1 MDKNKDKRNFL
12 DEEKEIEKLL
22 SEFESENIKIPDEL
36 DERLNTKLKELKP
49 KKYKKWAITSVASI
63 LIIGVSYAFVPS
75 FRTFADTMF
84 RYIFGDIGIENA
96 VNNGY
101 KASDAQYINIG
112 GYDIIIQNIYID
124 EQRINFEAIMET
136 KVDDMIISDNDDID
150 NKSYYELYVDSVN
163 AAMSGGNFDKDE
175 DGNIKTTI
183 NIVGGNIAE
192 LIEGK
197 NTLSLKLK
205 LLKVSASYDKSN
217 DFKYETL
224 GTTNVELEIP
234 KQLSKT
240 KNIEINKQI
249 DDGDLNL
256 NIDKLRVSPTMMYL
270 NTSGEVTNIG
280 ELQGLDNLRIISEN
294 GEIYKSSLELSGM
307 GLENGGWSQT
317 IVPSVYYDKGKKLK
331 LKADGVL
338 VNANKKVELK
348 IDDKYPKK
356 IDYFGRKVIIKD
368 VKYSKGHLTV
378 KYTTDSS
385 ISYDGGSELDG
396 NSAISTSYEVG
407 SKISGIEFENV
418 EKKDSY
424 ALDLRLVLKYSY
436 PINIEIENR

>member
-270 NTSGEVTNIG
+270 NTYGEVTNIG

-338 VNANKKVELK
+338 VNANKKIELK
-348 IDDKYPKK
+348 IDDKYPKN
-356 IDYFGRKVIIKD
+356 IDYFGKEVIIKD

>member
-36 DERLNTKLKELKP
+36 DEILNTKLKELKP

-270 NTSGEVTNIG
+270 NTYGEVTNIG

-338 VNANKKVELK
+338 VNANKKIELK

-356 IDYFGRKVIIKD
+356 IDYFGKEVIIKD

-424 ALDLRLVLKYSY
+424 ALDLRLVLKYIY
-436 PINIEIENR
+436 PINIEIENK

>member
-1 MDKNKDKRNFL
+1 MNKDKRNFL

-22 SEFESENIKIPDEL
+22 SEFENEDIKIPDEL
-36 DERLNTKLKELKP
+36 DERLNDKLKELKP
-49 KKYKKWAITSVASI
+49 KKYRKWAITSVASI
-63 LIIGVSYAFVPS
+63 LIIGVSYAFVPG

-84 RYIFGDIGIENA
+84 KYIFGDIGIENA

-101 KASDAQYINIG
+101 KTSDAQHINIG
-112 GYDIIIQNIYID
+112 GYDITIQNIYID

-136 KVDDMIISDNDDID
+136 KVDDMITSDDDNVD
-150 NKSYYELYVDSVN
+150 NTSYYELYVDSVE

-205 LLKVSASYDKSN
+205 LLKVSASYEKSD

-240 KNIEINKQI
+240 KNIEVNKQI

-256 NIDKLRVSPTMMYL
+256 NIDKLKVSPTMMYL

-338 VNANKKVELK
+338 VNANKKIELK
-348 IDDKYPKK
+348 IDDKYSKK
-356 IDYFGRKVIIKD
+356 IDYFGKEVIIKD

-396 NSAISTSYEVG
+396 NSYIATSYETG
-407 SKISGIEFENV
+407 SKISSIEFENV
-418 EKKDSY
+418 DKKESY
-424 ALDLRLVLKYSY
+424 LLDLRLVVKYKY
-436 PINIEIENR
+436 PIDINIDNK

>member
-136 KVDDMIISDNDDID
+136 KVDDIITSDNDDTD
-150 NKSYYELYVDSVN
+150 NKNYYELYVDSVD
-163 AAMSGGNFDKDE
+163 AAMSGGIFNKDE
-175 DGNIKTTI
+175 DGNLKTTV
-183 NIVGGNIAE
+183 NIVGGNIE
-192 LIEGK
+192 KLLEGK

-205 LLKVSASYDKSN
+205 LLKESAAYDEDN
-217 DFKYETL
+217 DWKYDTL
-224 GTTNVELEIP
+224 GIKNVKLEIP
-234 KQLSKT
+234 NQAIKT
-240 KNIEINKQI
+240 KNIKIDEKIN
-249 DDGDLNL
+249 DGDLTL
-256 NIDKLRVSPTMMYL
+256 NIDKLKLSPTMMYL
-270 NTSGEVTNIG
+270 NTSGQVKNIG
-280 ELQGLDNLRIISEN
+280 ELNGLDNAKIISED

-317 IVPSVYYDKGKKLK
+317 IIPSAYYDKGKKLK

-338 VNANKKVELK
+338 VNANKKIELK

-356 IDYFGRKVIIKD
+356 IDYFGKEVIIKD

-424 ALDLRLVLKYSY
+424 ALDLRLVLKYRY
-436 PINIEIENR
+436 PINIEIENK

>member
-84 RYIFGDIGIENA
+84 KYIFGDIGIENA

-150 NKSYYELYVDSVN
+150 NKSYYELYVDSVD
-163 AAMSGGNFDKDE
+163 AAMSGGIFNKDE
-175 DGNIKTTI
+175 DGNLKTTV
-183 NIVGGNIAE
+183 NIVGGNIE
-192 LIEGK
+192 KLLEGK

-205 LLKVSASYDKSN
+205 LLKESAAYDEDN
-217 DFKYETL
+217 DWKYDTL
-224 GTTNVELEIP
+224 GIKNVKLEIP
-234 KQLSKT
+234 NQAIKT
-240 KNIEINKQI
+240 KNIKIDEKIN
-249 DDGDLNL
+249 DGDLTL
-256 NIDKLRVSPTMMYL
+256 NIDKLKLSPTMMYL
-270 NTSGEVTNIG
+270 NTSGQVKNIG
-280 ELQGLDNLRIISEN
+280 ELNGLDNAKIISED

-317 IVPSVYYDKGKKLK
+317 IIPSAYYDKGKKLK

-338 VNANKKVELK
+338 VNANKKIELK

-356 IDYFGRKVIIKD
+356 IDYFGKEVIIKD

-424 ALDLRLVLKYSY
+424 ALDLRLVLKYRY
-436 PINIEIENR
+436 PINIEIENK

>member
-1 MDKNKDKRNFL
+1 M
-12 DEEKEIEKLL
+12 
-22 SEFESENIKIPDEL
+22 
-36 DERLNTKLKELKP
+36 
-49 KKYKKWAITSVASI
+49 
-63 LIIGVSYAFVPS
+63 IIGVSYAFVPS

-150 NKSYYELYVDSVN
+150 NKSYYELYVDSVD
-163 AAMSGGNFDKDE
+163 AAMSGGIFNKDE
-175 DGNIKTTI
+175 DGNLKTTV
-183 NIVGGNIAE
+183 NIVGGNIE
-192 LIEGK
+192 KLLEGK

-205 LLKVSASYDKSN
+205 LLKESASYDE
-217 DFKYETL
+217 DDDWKYEKKKKKK
-224 GTTNVELEIP
+224 VKLEIP
-234 KQLSKT
+234 NQAIKT
-240 KNIEINKQI
+240 KNIKIDEKIN
-249 DDGDLNL
+249 DGDLTL
-256 NIDKLRVSPTMMYL
+256 NIDKLKLSPTMMYL
-270 NTSGEVTNIG
+270 NTSGKVKNIG
-280 ELQGLDNLRIISEN
+280 ELNGLDNAKIISED

-317 IVPSVYYDKGKKLK
+317 IIPSAYYDKGKKLK

>member
-22 SEFESENIKIPDEL
+22 SEFESENIKIPGEL
-36 DERLNTKLKELKP
+36 DERLNVKLKELKP
-49 KKYKKWAITSVASI
+49 KKYKKWAVTSVASI

-84 RYIFGDIGIENA
+84 KYIFGDIGIENA

-101 KASDAQYINIG
+101 KASDAQHINIG

-136 KVDDMIISDNDDID
+136 KVDDIITSDNDDTD
-150 NKSYYELYVDSVN
+150 NKNYYELYVDSVD
-163 AAMSGGNFDKDE
+163 AAMSGGIFNKDE
-175 DGNIKTTI
+175 DGNLKTTV
-183 NIVGGNIAE
+183 NIVGGNIE
-192 LIEGK
+192 KLLEGK

-205 LLKVSASYDKSN
+205 LLKESAAYDEDN
-217 DFKYETL
+217 DWKYDTL
-224 GTTNVELEIP
+224 GIKNVKLEIP
-234 KQLSKT
+234 NQAIKT
-240 KNIEINKQI
+240 KNIKIDEKIN
-249 DDGDLNL
+249 DGDLTL
-256 NIDKLRVSPTMMYL
+256 NIDKLKLSPTMMYL
-270 NTSGEVTNIG
+270 NTSGKVKNIG
-280 ELQGLDNLRIISEN
+280 ELNGLDNAKIISKD
-294 GEIYKSSLELSGM
+294 GEIYKSSLELSGR

-317 IVPSVYYDKGKKLK
+317 IIPSAYYDNGKKLK

-368 VKYSKGHLTV
+368 VKYSNGHLTI

-385 ISYDGGSELDG
+385 IAYDGGCELNG
-396 NSAISTSYEVG
+396 NSAISTSYEAG

>member
-1 MDKNKDKRNFL
+1 
-12 DEEKEIEKLL
+12 
-22 SEFESENIKIPDEL
+22 
-36 DERLNTKLKELKP
+36 
-49 KKYKKWAITSVASI
+49 
-63 LIIGVSYAFVPS
+63 
-75 FRTFADTMF
+75 
-84 RYIFGDIGIENA
+84 
-96 VNNGY
+96 
-101 KASDAQYINIG
+101 
-112 GYDIIIQNIYID
+112 
-124 EQRINFEAIMET
+124 MET

-270 NTSGEVTNIG
+270 NTYGEVTNIG

-338 VNANKKVELK
+338 VNANKKIELK

-356 IDYFGRKVIIKD
+356 IDYFGKEVIIKD

-424 ALDLRLVLKYSY
+424 ALDLRLVLKYIY
-436 PINIEIENR
+436 PINIEIENK

>member
-22 SEFESENIKIPDEL
+22 SEFESENIKIPGEL
-36 DERLNTKLKELKP
+36 DERLNVKLKELKP
-49 KKYKKWAITSVASI
+49 KKYKKWAVTSVASI

-84 RYIFGDIGIENA
+84 KYIFGDIGIENA

-136 KVDDMIISDNDDID
+136 KVDDIITSDNDDTD
-150 NKSYYELYVDSVN
+150 NKNYYELYVDSVD
-163 AAMSGGNFDKDE
+163 AAMSGGIFNKDE
-175 DGNIKTTI
+175 DGNLKTTV
-183 NIVGGNIAE
+183 NIVGGNIE
-192 LIEGK
+192 KLLEGK

-205 LLKVSASYDKSN
+205 LLKESAAYDEDN
-217 DFKYETL
+217 DWKYDTL
-224 GTTNVELEIP
+224 GIKNVKLEIP
-234 KQLSKT
+234 NQAIKT
-240 KNIEINKQI
+240 KNIKIDEKIN
-249 DDGDLNL
+249 DGDLTL
-256 NIDKLRVSPTMMYL
+256 NIDKLKLSPTMMYL
-270 NTSGEVTNIG
+270 NTSGKVKNIG
-280 ELQGLDNLRIISEN
+280 ELNGLDNAKIISKD
-294 GEIYKSSLELSGM
+294 GEIYKSSLELSGR

-317 IVPSVYYDKGKKLK
+317 IIPSAYYDNGKKLK

-356 IDYFGRKVIIKD
+356 IDYFGKEVIIKD

>member
-1 MDKNKDKRNFL
+1 M
-12 DEEKEIEKLL
+12 
-22 SEFESENIKIPDEL
+22 
-36 DERLNTKLKELKP
+36 KP

-150 NKSYYELYVDSVN
+150 NKSYYELYVDSVD
-163 AAMSGGNFDKDE
+163 AAMSGGIFNKDE
-175 DGNIKTTI
+175 DGNLKTTV
-183 NIVGGNIAE
+183 NIVGGNIE
-192 LIEGK
+192 KLLEGK

-205 LLKVSASYDKSN
+205 LLKESAAYDEDN
-217 DFKYETL
+217 DWKYDTL
-224 GTTNVELEIP
+224 GIKNVKLEIP
-234 KQLSKT
+234 NQAIKT
-240 KNIEINKQI
+240 KNIKIDEKIN
-249 DDGDLNL
+249 DGDLTL
-256 NIDKLRVSPTMMYL
+256 NIDKLKLSPTMMYL
-270 NTSGEVTNIG
+270 NTSGQVKNIG
-280 ELQGLDNLRIISEN
+280 ELNGLDNAKIISED

-317 IVPSVYYDKGKKLK
+317 IIPSAYYDKGKKLK

-338 VNANKKVELK
+338 VNANKKIELK

-356 IDYFGRKVIIKD
+356 IDYFGKEVIIKD

>member
-112 GYDIIIQNIYID
+112 VYDIIIQNIYID

-150 NKSYYELYVDSVN
+150 NKSYYELYVDSVD
-163 AAMSGGNFDKDE
+163 AAMSGGIFNKDE
-175 DGNIKTTI
+175 DGNLKTTV
-183 NIVGGNIAE
+183 NIVGGNIE
-192 LIEGK
+192 KLLEGK

-205 LLKVSASYDKSN
+205 LLKESAAYDEDN
-217 DFKYETL
+217 DWKYDTL
-224 GTTNVELEIP
+224 GIKNVKLEIP
-234 KQLSKT
+234 NQAIKT
-240 KNIEINKQI
+240 KNIKIDEKIN
-249 DDGDLNL
+249 DGDLTL
-256 NIDKLRVSPTMMYL
+256 NIDKLKLSPTMMYL
-270 NTSGEVTNIG
+270 NTSGQVKNIG
-280 ELQGLDNLRIISEN
+280 ELNGLDNAKIISED

-307 GLENGGWSQT
+307 GLEKGGWSQT
-317 IVPSVYYDKGKKLK
+317 IIPSAYYDKGKKLK

-338 VNANKKVELK
+338 VNANKKIELK

-356 IDYFGRKVIIKD
+356 IDYFGKEVIIKD

>member
-249 DDGDLNL
+249 DDSDLNL

-385 ISYDGGSELDG
+385 ISYYGGSELDG
-396 NSAISTSYEVG
+396 NSSIATSYETG
-407 SKISGIEFENV
+407 SKISSIEFENV
-418 EKKDSY
+418 DKKESY
-424 ALDLRLVLKYSY
+424 LLDLRLVLKYIY
-436 PINIEIENR
+436 PINIEIENK

>member
-101 KASDAQYINIG
+101 KASYAQYINIG

-150 NKSYYELYVDSVN
+150 NKSYYELYVDSVD
-163 AAMSGGNFDKDE
+163 AAMSGGIFNKDE
-175 DGNIKTTI
+175 DGNLKTTV
-183 NIVGGNIAE
+183 NIVGGNIE
-192 LIEGK
+192 KLLEGK

-205 LLKVSASYDKSN
+205 LLKESAAYDEDN
-217 DFKYETL
+217 DWKYDTL
-224 GTTNVELEIP
+224 GIKNVKLEIP
-234 KQLSKT
+234 NQAIKT
-240 KNIEINKQI
+240 KNIKIDEKIN
-249 DDGDLNL
+249 DGDLTL
-256 NIDKLRVSPTMMYL
+256 NIDKLKLSPTMMYL
-270 NTSGEVTNIG
+270 NTSGQVKNIG
-280 ELQGLDNLRIISEN
+280 ELNGLDNAKIISED

-317 IVPSVYYDKGKKLK
+317 IIPSAYYDKGKKLK

-338 VNANKKVELK
+338 VNANKKIELK

-356 IDYFGRKVIIKD
+356 IDYFGKEVIIKD

>member
-1 MDKNKDKRNFL
+1 MNKDKRNFL

-22 SEFESENIKIPDEL
+22 SEFENEDIKIPDEL
-36 DERLNTKLKELKP
+36 DKRLNTKLKELKP
-49 KKYKKWAITSVASI
+49 KKYRKWAITSVASI
-63 LIIGVSYAFVPS
+63 LIIGVSYAFVPT

-101 KASDAQYINIG
+101 KASDAQHINIG
-112 GYDIIIQNIYID
+112 GYDITIQNIYID

-136 KVDDMIISDNDDID
+136 KVDDMITSDDYDVD
-150 NKSYYELYVDSVN
+150 NRSYYELYVDSVD

-175 DGNIKTTI
+175 EGNIKTTI

-197 NTLSLKLK
+197 NTLSLKFK
-205 LLKVSASYDKSN
+205 LLKESASYDESD
-217 DFKYETL
+217 DFKSETL
-224 GTTNVELEIP
+224 GTTNVKLEIP
-234 KQLSKT
+234 NQSSKT
-240 KNIEINKQI
+240 KNIKINKKI
-249 DDGDLNL
+249 NDGDLTL
-256 NIDKLRVSPTMMYL
+256 NIDKLKLSPTMMYL
-270 NTSGEVTNIG
+270 NTLGKVKNIG
-280 ELQGLDNLRIISEN
+280 ELNGLDNAKIISED

-317 IVPSVYYDKGKKLK
+317 IIPSAYYDKGKKLK

-338 VNANKKVELK
+338 VNANKKIELK

-356 IDYFGRKVIIKD
+356 IDYFGREVIIKD

-385 ISYDGGSELDG
+385 IAYNGGCELNG

-407 SKISGIEFENV
+407 PKITGIEFENV
-418 EKKDSY
+418 EKKESY
-424 ALDLRLVLKYSY
+424 VLDLGLVLKYKY
-436 PINIEIENR
+436 PINIEIDNK